1 MKETQADLYSDT
13 PDVIDTYEDRAFMH
27 LALSA
32 AIPCCL
38 GGNAQQSRHW
48 KKVRKLAAELYALDK
63 FK

>member
-1 MKETQADLYSDT
+1 VEETQADLYSDS
-13 PDVIDTYEDRAFMH
+13 PEVVEAYEERAFMH
-27 LALSA
+27 LALNR

-38 GGNAQQSRHW
+38 GGSAQQSRHW